1 MKSPLSSNLL
11 SKPDAA
17 RVLLLTVLLVTG
29 TVDFTRGVSIG
40 GITALGAFTL
50 AGCGA
55 AWAFWITRPYLPMDL
70 LKPLL
75 PLVLFELYAVGSMS
89 WYSPG
94 PKGLQLLAV
103 GLAFL
108 GLILLTARETDR
120 DAALADDL
128 HKVLLITS
136 VPAVLLYFYA
146 VEDGG
151 LAADGLVNARPFA
164 LYAMVA
170 LAVAVARW
178 RAGGR
183 EGMGYL
189 VWGGVI
195 VLAVF
200 LSLSRTALVACLL
213 LFPIGIA
220 LRLNRKSL
228 IQAVVILVIAT
239 TAFVTAVFTYQ
250 PLYERFFGYDMA
262 TMGGVDINVSGR
274 AKMWNM
280 LFETLGNDW
289 VFGKGIAAS
298 GNLIDEYFPDIGHPH
313 NDFLRFY
320 YDLGVVGLSMW
331 LTFVFAFT
339 WKTLRNLRRS
349 IRDAGGDY
357 PVHMAALMALIAV
370 SGSMFT
376 DNSVSYSF
384 VMMPLAIVMG
394 CSLGAGRAAER
405 SAAARMA
412 SVSEVIGPVE
422 EEVPAHR
429 RPRWGSSNPTL
440 IDS

>member
-1 MKSPLSSNLL
+1 MRLPLKSNLL

-17 RVLLLTVLLVTG
+17 RVLLLIVLLVTG
-29 TVDFTRGVSIG
+29 TVDFTRGVSVG

-55 AWAFWITRPYLPMDL
+55 AWAFWITRPYLPTDL

-120 DAALADDL
+120 DPALADDL
-128 HKVLLITS
+128 HIILLITS

-178 RAGGR
+178 RAGGI
-183 EGMGYL
+183 GYL

-228 IQAVVILVIAT
+228 VQAVVILVIAT
-239 TAFVTAVFTYQ
+239 TVFVTAVNTYA
-250 PLYERFFGYDMA
+250 PLHDRFFGYDRSSF
-262 TMGGVDINVSGR
+262 GGVDMNVSGR
-274 AKMWNM
+274 TKMWNV

-298 GNLIDEYFPDIGHPH
+298 GNLIDEFFPDIGHPH

-331 LTFVFAFT
+331 LTFVFAFI

-349 IRDAGGDY
+349 IRDAAGDY
-357 PVHMAALMALIAV
+357 PVHLAAMMALIAV

-394 CSLGAGRAAER
+394 CSLGAGRAAAR
-405 SAAARMA
+405 SAAQMA
-412 SVSEVIGPVE
+412 AISEVVPEVE
-422 EEVPAHR
+422 EAVPAHR

>member
-1 MKSPLSSNLL
+1 MKSKLTSKLFH
-11 SKPDAA
+11 KPDAV
-17 RVLLLTVLLVTG
+17 RVLLLAVLVVTG
-29 TVDFTRGVSIG
+29 TVDFTRGVSVG

-50 AGCGA
+50 FGCGA
-55 AWAFWITRPYLPMDL
+55 AWAFWLAKPYLPTDL

-75 PLVLFELYAVGSMS
+75 PLLLFELYAVGSMT

-94 PKGLQLLAV
+94 TKGLQLLAV

-108 GLILLTARETDR
+108 AIILVTARETDH
-120 DAALADDL
+120 DPEFADTL
-128 HKVLLITS
+128 HKALLYSS

-170 LAVAVARW
+170 LAVAIARW
-178 RAGGR
+178 RAGAGN
-183 EGMGYL
+183 GYL
-189 VWGGVI
+189 AWGGVI

-220 LRLNRKSL
+220 LRLNKKSL
-228 IQAVVILVIAT
+228 VLAVIILAIAT
-239 TAFVTAVFTYQ
+239 AGFITAVLTYQ
-250 PLYERFFGYDMA
+250 PLYDRFFGFYRADVGGMA
-262 TMGGVDINVSGR
+262 MNVSGR
-274 AKMWNM
+274 TKMWNM
-280 LFETLGNDW
+280 LFETLGDDW

-313 NDFLRFY
+313 NDFLRYY

-331 LTFVFAFT
+331 LLFVFAFT
-339 WKTLRNLRRS
+339 WKTMKNLGRS
-349 IRDAGGDY
+349 VRDFGADY
-357 PVHMAALMALIAV
+357 PLHLAALMALIAV

-376 DNSVSYSF
+376 DNSVSYFF
-384 VMMPLAIVMG
+384 VMMPLAIVIG
-394 CSLGAGRAAER
+394 CSLGAGRAAGR
-405 SAAARMA
+405 RAVPIMP
-412 SVSEVIGPVE
+412 VIAEPAPEIYPPVGA
-422 EEVPAHR
+422 PR
-429 RPRWGSSNPTL
+429 RARWGSRNLPTL

>member
-1 MKSPLSSNLL
+1 MKSPLTSNLL

-17 RVLLLTVLLVTG
+17 RVLLLAVLLVTG
-29 TVDFTRGVSIG
+29 TVDFTRGVSVG
-40 GITALGAFTL
+40 GVTALGAFTL
-50 AGCGA
+50 VGCGA
-55 AWAFWITRPYLPMDL
+55 AWAFWFTRPYLPTDL

-75 PLVLFELYAVGSMS
+75 PLVLFELYAVGSLS

-94 PKGLQLLAV
+94 TKGLQLLAV

-120 DAALADDL
+120 DPALADDL
-128 HKVLLITS
+128 HMALLITS

-170 LAVAVARW
+170 LAVAIARW
-178 RAGGR
+178 RAGAGV
-183 EGMGYL
+183 GYL

-213 LFPIGIA
+213 LLPIGIA

-228 IQAVVILVIAT
+228 MQALVILVIAAT
-239 TAFVTAVFTYQ
+239 VFISAVFTYP
-250 PLYERFFGYDMA
+250 PLHDRFFGYDQA
-262 TMGGVDINVSGR
+262 SFGGVDMNVSGR

-313 NDFLRFY
+313 NDFLRYY

-331 LTFVFAFT
+331 LTFVLAFS
-339 WKTLRNLRRS
+339 WKTMQNLRRS
-349 IRDAGGDY
+349 IRDAASDY
-357 PVHMAALMALIAV
+357 PLHLAALMALIAV

-394 CSLGAGRAAER
+394 CSLGAGRVAAR
-405 SAAARMA
+405 NAAAIMP
-412 SVSEVIGPVE
+412 VISDGVGEIE
-422 EEVPAHR
+422 EALPTQH
-429 RPRWGSSNPTL
+429 RPRWGVQ
-440 IDS
+440 